1 MPMSLTVIDAQS
13 RISSSNENDNRIIQQ
28 AISLLEHRLFAQ
40 GPLLQ
45 SPQDAQD
52 YLRLTLMPEP
62 NEVFVACFLSSR
74 HQVIACETLFRGTID
89 SATIHPRVVIQ
100 RALERNSSALIIAH
114 NHPSGDTEPSSA
126 DKVLTQRLKTSL
138 ECVDIRLL
146 DHFIIGRGTPFSFA
160 EAGLL

>member
-1 MPMSLTVIDAQS
+1 MPMSLSLIDAQS
-13 RISSSNENDNRIIQQ
+13 RISSSNEHDNRIIQQ
-28 AISLLEHRLFAQ
+28 AISLLEHRLFAT

-52 YLRLTLMPEP
+52 YLRLTMMQEP
-62 NEVFVACFLSSR
+62 NEVFVACFLTSR

-89 SATIHPRVVIQ
+89 SATVHPRVVVQ
-100 RALERNSSALIIAH
+100 RALEHNTAALIVAH
-114 NHPSGDTEPSSA
+114 NHPSGDSEPSSA
-126 DKVLTQRLKTSL
+126 DKVLTKRLQTSL

-146 DHFIIGRGTPFSFA
+146 DHFIIGRGLPFSFA

>member
-1 MPMSLTVIDAQS
+1 MPRSLTVIDAHS
-13 RISSSNENDNRIIQQ
+13 RLASSDEHENRIIQQ
-28 AISLLEHRLFAQ
+28 AIALLEHRLFAQ

-100 RALERNSSALIIAH
+100 RGLERNCSALIIAH

-126 DKVLTQRLKTSL
+126 DKVLTQRLKLAL
-138 ECVDIRLL
+138 EYVNIRLL
-146 DHFIIGRGTPFSFA
+146 DHFIIGRGKPFSFA